1 MIASDALSQQI
12 IGVIVRVERL
22 PPEHVT
28 IDTAFSDLGLDSLA
42 RLNIVFALEE
52 EFKVSVPN
60 EAVAEIRTVRDA
72 VRGIEMLL
80 ADQGASPA
88 PL

>member
-28 IDTAFSDLGLDSLA
+28 IDTAFSDLGLDSLPY
-42 RLNIVFALEE
+42 RF
-52 EFKVSVPN
+52 
-60 EAVAEIRTVRDA
+60 RGQRD
-72 VRGIEMLL
+72 RRRRI
-80 ADQGASPA
+80 ADP
-88 PL
+88 